1 MIPES
6 LKKAI
11 KLLSEL
17 PSIGPRQATRLVFYL
32 INTGKNSISELSY
45 ALSDLKSIKICERC
59 FFAHQNAGLLCQICA
74 DPKRNP
80 KIIAVVEKPT
90 SIISI
95 EKTKRYN
102 GHYFILGDLAKSGVL
117 EAAQRL
123 RIKSLGERLK
133 KDFPDGEAEL
143 VIALSPTTFGD
154 FTAQLITQELR
165 PLVKKI
171 SRLGRGL
178 PTGGEIEFADEE
190 TLINALERRL

>member
-6 LKKAI
+6 LKKAV

-17 PSIGPRQATRLVFYL
+17 PSIGPRQATRLVFHL
-32 INTGKNSISELSY
+32 IHSGKNSISELSY
-45 ALSDLKSIKICERC
+45 ALNDLKNIKICERC
-59 FFAHQNAGLLCQICA
+59 FFTHQNAGPLCHICG
-74 DPKRNP
+74 DTKRNP

-90 SIISI
+90 SIISL

-102 GHYFILGDLAKSGVL
+102 GHYFILGDLAKNGIL

-133 KDFPDGEAEL
+133 KDFPDGEVEL

-154 FTAQLITQELR
+154 FTAQLIAQELR
-165 PLVKKI
+165 SLVKKI

-190 TLINALERRL
+190 TLINALERRS